1 MDSEAMMTLAARTK
15 SEKLAVNLNRM
26 NQLLEELDEICIA
39 STDAYE
45 IEDHIL
51 MTERL
56 YLETEILQTKLV
68 MNVYRLICAET
79 SLVMTTQ
86 CQAKCITHTKTTHT
100 DNAHLRT

>member
-1 MDSEAMMTLAARTK
+1 MDSEVMMASAARTK
-15 SEKLAVNLNRM
+15 SKKLAVNLNRL
-26 NQLLEELDEICIA
+26 NQFLEELDEVCIA

-51 MTERL
+51 MTECL
-56 YLETEILQTKLV
+56 YLETEILQTELIV
-68 MNVYRLICAET
+68 NVNRLICAET